1 MRVLSHCTPY
11 HFKHTEP
18 LGNGVGYA
26 TFGKLSGDASAA
38 PDASSAGTEVAATA
52 AAPGTYAPSYMEEH
66 RAERE
71 TQHKMF
77 RL

>member
-1 MRVLSHCTPY
+1 MRALSQYAPY
-11 HFKHTEP
+11 HFKHTDP

-38 PDASSAGTEVAATA
+38 PDASSAGTEAAAAA
-52 AAPGTYAPSYMEEH
+52 AAPGTYAPSYIEEH

-71 TQHKMF
+71 TQRKKL